1 MFSEIM
7 KPYPTRI
14 AERLIPALAQ
24 LRQEALALEN
34 AHRDLVDAAHPEYRD
49 SARNL
54 LHYLAMRQ
62 SDIRNLQN
70 DLALIGLSRLGHAE
84 AHVMCSFDAVST
96 ALHALTGRAPEATE
110 PPPVVVPMGEGSG
123 RLNLHA
129 DTLLGRPA
137 GKRATRI
144 MVTMPSEAAG
154 DPHLLEELLKAGMDV
169 MRINCAHDD
178 PDAWL
183 AMIGN
188 LRQAQRATGR
198 TCRIYAD
205 LAGPKLRTGRIE
217 PIGRMLDFKPRRDA
231 FGRVLAPA
239 RVWLTPRAAPQ
250 PPQVEGVAVLPLDD
264 ALLQQ
269 ARAGDYVNVDDARGG
284 RRHLCL
290 EARHGQSWL
299 ASCPQHA
306 YLMDGAE
313 CALYRGEKR
322 VAAGTA
328 GPLPEVMQPLL
339 LKVGDTLLLTAA
351 DQPGRIATYGEQGE
365 LLRPASIPCS
375 LDAVFDAAR
384 PGQPVWFDD
393 GKIGGRIVENAN
405 RCLRIEITHAAPLG
419 SKLRAEK
426 GINLPQTELAIPALT
441 DQDRDNLRILAPHID
456 VIGMS
461 FVRSAADV
469 LDLQAQLG
477 EIGANRIGTVLKI
490 ETRHA
495 FENLPLILLAALRQP
510 PVGVMVARGDLAV
523 EIGFERLAEV
533 QEEILWLCEAAHVP
547 VIWATQVLDTMA
559 RRGMPT
565 RAEVSDAAKGI
576 RAECVMLNKGPYI
589 AETVRFLC
597 GVLERMS
604 DHQSKHQPM
613 MRRLAVSRMP
623 GDPQRTVNE

>member
-1 MFSEIM
+1 M
-7 KPYPTRI
+7 YTPTMQPDPKRL
-14 AERLIPALAQ
+14 AERLIPTLER
-24 LRQEALALEN
+24 LRQEALALEA
-34 AHRDLVDAAHPEYRD
+34 AHRDLVDAAHPEYRA

-54 LHYLAMRQ
+54 LHYLALRQ
-62 SDIRNLQN
+62 GDIRNLQN
-70 DLALIGLSRLGHAE
+70 DLALIGLSRLGRAE
-84 AHVMCSFDAVST
+84 AHVMCSLDAVST
-96 ALHALTGRAPEATE
+96 ALHALNGR
-110 PPPVVVPMGEGSG
+110 PPVATDPSHVAAAMGEGAG
-123 RLNLHA
+123 RLNVHA
-129 DTLLGRPA
+129 DMLFGRPA

-144 MVTMPSEAAG
+144 MVTMPSEAATE
-154 DPHLLEELLKAGMDV
+154 PQLLEDLLKAGMDI
-169 MRINCAHDD
+169 MRINCAHDE
-178 PDAWL
+178 PAAWL
-183 AMIGN
+183 AMIAN

-205 LAGPKLRTGRIE
+205 LSGPKLRTGAIE
-217 PIGRMLDFKPRRDA
+217 PIGRMLEFKPRRDA
-231 FGRVLAPA
+231 FGRVLEPA
-239 RVWLTPRAAPQ
+239 RVWLTPRADPQ
-250 PPQVEGVAVLPLDD
+250 PPAVEGVAVLPLDD

-269 ARAGDYVNVDDARGG
+269 ARVGDYVNVDDARGG

-290 EARHGQSWL
+290 ETRHGPSWL

-306 YLMDGAE
+306 YLMDGAA
-313 CALYRGEKR
+313 CALYRGER
-322 VAAGTA
+322 RLASGTA
-328 GPLPEVMQPLL
+328 GPLPEVVQPLL
-339 LKVGDTLLLTAA
+339 LRAGDTLLLTPA
-351 DQPGRIATYGEQGE
+351 DQPGRIAATGEQGE
-365 LLRPASIPCS
+365 LLHPASIPCS

-384 PGQPVWFDD
+384 PGQPIWFDD
-393 GKIGGRIVENAN
+393 GKIGGRIVGNAD
-405 RCLRIEITHAAPLG
+405 RCLRIEITHAAPQG
-419 SKLRAEK
+419 SKLRPEK

-441 DQDRDNLRILAPHID
+441 DQDRANLRLLAPHID
-456 VIGMS
+456 VVGMS

-469 LDLQAQLG
+469 LDLQAELG
-477 EIGANRIGTVLKI
+477 EIGAMQLGTVLKI
-490 ETRHA
+490 ETRQA
-495 FENLPLILLAALRQP
+495 FENLPLILLAALRHP

-613 MRRLAVSRMP
+613 MRRLAVSRIP
-623 GDPQRTVNE
+623 GDPAPGDKR